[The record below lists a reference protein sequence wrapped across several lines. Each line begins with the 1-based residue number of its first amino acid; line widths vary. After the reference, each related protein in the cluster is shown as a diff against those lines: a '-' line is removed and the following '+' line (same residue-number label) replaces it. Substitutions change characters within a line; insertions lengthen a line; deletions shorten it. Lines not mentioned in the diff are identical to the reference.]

1 MLRRISPRPSPPA
14 GRRGR
19 PVAGACAL
27 LVCALLLCSR
37 PASPQTPQK
46 IKITMPV
53 VALSMLPVYLAKAN
67 GYFTEAGV
75 DVEMIVTSGAGPDV
89 KALISGDVDFSF
101 TPGDNVM
108 LAYQE
113 GKRVVIV
120 MNGFRRLLINWAMRS
135 DVARARGITAS
146 TPLADKIK
154 ALKGLTIGV
163 TQPGALTAHLAAF
176 VVRRAGFVPQQD
188 VTIVPVGAG
197 PTWLAA
203 LENHKVDV
211 ALTATPVPETAISQG
226 YAMMFIDNAKG
237 EDPSIPEFL
246 MECLITR
253 PDVVQKNPDLVR
265 RMARALVRANVWA
278 LRHQPQEIADAVKP
292 FLGQT
297 PPAVLLAGVVSTL
310 PALSRDGRATERSVQ
325 VTQDVLEQ
333 AGILKTRPAY
343 AAVVDNDFLR

>member
-1 MLRRISPRPSPPA
+1 MNRSNA
-14 GRRGR
+14 
-19 PVAGACAL
+19 AL
-27 LVCALLLCSR
+27 TGCALLLCALLLVPG
-37 PASPQTPQK
+37 PASPQTTQK

-53 VALSMLPVYLAKAN
+53 VALSMLPIYLAKAN
-67 GYFTEAGV
+67 GYFAESGV

-120 MNGFRRLLINWAMRS
+120 MNGFRRLLINWAMRT
-135 DVARARGITAS
+135 DVARARGITES
-146 TPLADKIK
+146 TPLADKMK
-154 ALKGLTIGV
+154 ALKGLTVGV

-176 VVRRAGFVPQQD
+176 VIRRAGYVPQQD
-188 VTIVPVGAG
+188 VTIVPIGAG

-203 LENHKVDV
+203 LQNHKVDV
-211 ALTATPVPETAISQG
+211 ALTATPVPETAINQG
-226 YAMMFIDNAKG
+226 YAMMFINNAKG
-237 EDPSIPEFL
+237 EDPSVPEFL

-253 PDVVQKNPDLVR
+253 PDVVQKNPDLVH

-297 PPAVLLAGVVSTL
+297 PPPVLLAGVVSTL

-343 AAVVDNDFLR
+343 SAVVDNDFLR

>member
-1 MLRRISPRPSPPA
+1 MGRRI
-14 GRRGR
+14 
-19 PVAGACAL
+19 AGA
-27 LVCALLLCSR
+27 LVIMLTGLLLL
-37 PASPQTPQK
+37 PGGAAPQGLQK
-46 IKITMPV
+46 IRITMPV
-53 VALSMLPVYLAKAN
+53 TALSMLPVYLAKAN
-67 GYFTEAGV
+67 GYFAGAGL

-89 KALISGDVDFSF
+89 KALISGDVDFAF

-120 MNGFRRLLINWAMRS
+120 MNGFRRLLINWAMRT
-135 DVARARGITAS
+135 DVARARGISET

-154 ALKGLTIGV
+154 ALKGLTVGV

-176 VVRRAGFVPQQD
+176 VVRRAGLVPQQD
-188 VTIVPVGAG
+188 VTLVPIGAG

-203 LENHKVDV
+203 LQNHKVDV

-226 YAMMFIDNAKG
+226 YAMMFINNAKG
-237 EDPSIPEFL
+237 EDPSVPEFL

-265 RMARALVRANVWA
+265 RMARALLQANIWA
-278 LRHQPQEIADAVKP
+278 LRHQPPEIADAVKP
-292 FLGQT
+292 FLGAT

-310 PALSRDGRATERSVQ
+310 PALSRDGRATERSVE
-325 VTQDVLEQ
+325 VTQEVLEQ
-333 AGILKTRPAY
+333 AGILKTKPAY
-343 AAVVDNDFLR
+343 AAVVDNQFLR

>member
-1 MLRRISPRPSPPA
+1 MR
-14 GRRGR
+14 GRRTAL
-19 PVAGACAL
+19 AGCAL
-27 LVCALLLCSR
+27 LVCALLLLPR
-37 PASPQTPQK
+37 PASSQTAQK

-67 GYFTEAGV
+67 GYFAESGL

-89 KALISGDVDFSF
+89 KALISGDVDFAF

-120 MNGFRRLLINWAMRS
+120 MNGFRRLLINWAMRT
-135 DVARARGITAS
+135 DVARAHGITES
-146 TPLADKIK
+146 TPLADKMK
-154 ALKGLTIGV
+154 ALKGLTVGV
-163 TQPGALTAHLAAF
+163 TQAGALTAHLATF
-176 VVRRAGFVPQQD
+176 VIRRAGYVPQQD
-188 VTIVPVGAG
+188 VTIVPIGAG

-203 LENHKVDV
+203 LQNHKVDV
-211 ALTATPVPETAISQG
+211 ALTATPVPETAINQG
-226 YAMMFIDNAKG
+226 YATMFINNAKG
-237 EDPSIPEFL
+237 EDPSVPEFL

-253 PDVVQKNPDLVR
+253 PDVVQKNPDLVH
-265 RMARALVRANVWA
+265 RMARALLRANVWA
-278 LRHQPQEIADAVKP
+278 LRHQPQEIADTVKP

-297 PPAVLLAGVVSTL
+297 PPPVLLAGVVSTL

-343 AAVVDNDFLR
+343 SAVVDNDFLR

>member
-1 MLRRISPRPSPPA
+1 MPRRI
-14 GRRGR
+14 GILI
-19 PVAGACAL
+19 VAACG
-27 LVCALLLCSR
+27 LLLWPSG
-37 PASPQTPQK
+37 AWPQGVAK

-53 VALSMLPVYLAKAN
+53 TALSMLPVYLAKTN
-67 GYFTEAGV
+67 GYFAAGGIE
-75 DVEMIVTSGAGPDV
+75 VEMIVTSGAGPDV
-89 KALISGDVDFSF
+89 KALISGDVDFAF

-120 MNGFRRLLINWAMRS
+120 MNGFRRLLINWAMRT
-135 DVARARGITAS
+135 DVARARGITET
-146 TPLADKIK
+146 TPLAQKVK

-163 TQPGALTAHLAAF
+163 TQAGALTAHLATF
-176 VVRRAGFVPQQD
+176 VVRRAGLVPQQD
-188 VTIVPVGAG
+188 ATVVPIGAG

-203 LENHKVDV
+203 LQNHKVDV

-226 YAMMFIDNAKG
+226 YAMMFINNAKG
-237 EDPSIPEFL
+237 EDPSVPEFL

-265 RMARALVRANVWA
+265 RMAHALMQANVWA

-297 PPAVLLAGVVSTL
+297 PPAVLVAGVESTL
-310 PALSRDGRATERSVQ
+310 PALSRDGRATERGVQ
-325 VTQDVLEQ
+325 ITEDVLEQ
-333 AGILKTRPAY
+333 AGILKTRPPY